1 MMKNTQANARQT
13 GKGRNHYTRKEEKEK
28 RKKQML
34 LASPHA
40 LTTPHSFTHNT
51 HIKLT

>member
-1 MMKNTQANARQT
+1 MQDRQEREGTITQ
-13 GKGRNHYTRKEEKEK
+13 EKKK
-28 RKKQML
+28 RKKKKEML